1 MDECVRV
8 LDHMPER
15 NPTDGT
21 FELTIRCNLHC
32 KMCLFRHDDSENAEI
47 MAKELSA
54 EQWIDMARQVAEAGT
69 LSLLITGGEPML
81 RPDFCEIWEGIYKQ
95 GFVITLYT
103 NATLVTPKIM
113 ETLRKYPPHK
123 IGVTIYGASPETYE
137 KVTGSAAAF
146 ERAIEGIR
154 QLKTLPSQLEY
165 RMTVIKDNYDDVDA
179 VEELLQKEIDPGAV
193 LIISRYVSKATRGAC
208 AKVEACRPLP
218 GALFDLSIR
227 RTINEIKREV
237 GEQFDDRFISIDIDK
252 ACQEGKNKSH
262 FTVFGCEAGMK
273 SFTVSWD
280 GYLLPCQLMNGV
292 EKRISGSFLEAWHGL
307 IDSVEI
313 PIRPA
318 ACFSCK
324 YASLCHICTATW
336 FIEAGNYSDL
346 PEFLCND
353 AKACFDSIQKL
364 SKNNLI
370 GGNLNEENV

>member
-32 KMCLFRHDDSENAEI
+32 KMCLFRHDDSENPEL
-47 MAKELSA
+47 MAKELTA

-146 ERAIEGIR
+146 ERAIEGIK
-154 QLKTLPSQLEY
+154 QLKTLPSYISY
-165 RMTVIKDNYDDVDA
+165 RTTVIKDNQQDLDAIDDLIRENFDPDPNYSVAQNVYKAVRGGCADVESCRILPEDGFLVSVSRATHMLKVRLGERFEKGHVGFRWVDGSPSS
-179 VEELLQKEIDPGAV
+179 QTDKK
-193 LIISRYVSKATRGAC
+193 KAQYS
-208 AKVEACRPLP
+208 L
-218 GALFDLSIR
+218 
-227 RTINEIKREV
+227 
-237 GEQFDDRFISIDIDK
+237 
-252 ACQEGKNKSH
+252 
-262 FTVFGCEAGMK
+262 FGCSGGMR
-273 SFTVSWD
+273 SYTVSWD
-280 GYLLPCQLMNGV
+280 GKLLGCQLLGHFSREIHGDFVSAWNRFPEGIRFLEFNKECAACLMNDHCPLCPAV
-292 EKRISGSFLEAWHGL
+292 LFAETGSFSEKPEYICKSTH
-307 IDSVEI
+307 
-313 PIRPA
+313 IRE
-318 ACFSCK
+318 K
-324 YASLCHICTATW
+324 YLRMIKD
-336 FIEAGNYSDL
+336 EEVRYEDL
-346 PEFLCND
+346 
-353 AKACFDSIQKL
+353 
-364 SKNNLI
+364 
-370 GGNLNEENV
+370 